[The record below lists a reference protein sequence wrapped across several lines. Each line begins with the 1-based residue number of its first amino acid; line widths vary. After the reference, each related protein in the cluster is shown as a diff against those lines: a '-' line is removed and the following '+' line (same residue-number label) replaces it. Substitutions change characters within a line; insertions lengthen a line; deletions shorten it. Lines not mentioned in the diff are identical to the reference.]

1 MGRPACIAT
10 LACGPTLCP
19 HYRGRDVRSP
29 NAVTETGNVL
39 SKSAQNRRSNHL
51 FHLSRVVRPLLEP
64 SGASDCQN
72 MLLRPVGRV
81 TIVVPPTMYIRALV
95 LLVAVMAVAAPSFA
109 ATEVRVDVRDEA
121 KAQVEFGIKVAQQ
134 GLWKEATYRWEKATE
149 IDPTYAEAWN
159 NLAIGYEHEGRFED
173 ADKAY
178 QQALKLAPKNVAIRT
193 NYDLFK
199 EINERTKRR
208 RDR

>member
-1 MGRPACIAT
+1 MPF
-10 LACGPTLCP
+10 
-19 HYRGRDVRSP
+19 RG
-29 NAVTETGNVL
+29 T
-39 SKSAQNRRSNHL
+39 
-51 FHLSRVVRPLLEP
+51 
-64 SGASDCQN
+64 
-72 MLLRPVGRV
+72 
-81 TIVVPPTMYIRALV
+81 V
-95 LLVAVMAVAAPSFA
+95 LLAAVVAFASPVAAGTRA
-109 ATEVRVDVRDEA
+109 DVRDDA
-121 KAQVEFGIKVAQQ
+121 KAQVEFGIKVAQN
-134 GLWKEATYRWEKATE
+134 GLWKEATYRWQKAVE

-178 QQALKLAPKNVAIRT
+178 QQALKLSPKNVAIRQ